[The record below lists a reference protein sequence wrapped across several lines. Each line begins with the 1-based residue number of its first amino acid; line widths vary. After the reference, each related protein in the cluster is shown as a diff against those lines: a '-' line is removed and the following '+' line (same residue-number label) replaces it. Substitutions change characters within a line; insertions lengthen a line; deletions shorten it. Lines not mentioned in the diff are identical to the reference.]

1 MPDAQQLR
9 PTIVSRIALG
19 LLAAPVATV
28 AVYSGSW
35 LLAGG
40 TAGVFAAASAAI
52 GRRRVA
58 VDATGVR
65 ARGAFGE
72 RALAWDAIDHYTYW
86 SGTARTIQTIDPRID
101 APANSVL
108 GSRHVLDLHGRDGQ
122 RIRIDSRYRG
132 AERAIAAIVREVH
145 ARHAGRTSF
154 LPFEVRSDGLHHAR
168 AGVLPWQRLEQVKLD
183 AQQPP
188 RLRVLEHGKAW
199 PWASE
204 PMSRIHDGLLLLEQ
218 LAERGVQIDR
228 GIQQL
233 VTAKLAERMAA
244 QAALPR
250 AEVVRPHRG
259 Q

>member
-19 LLAAPVATV
+19 LVAGPIAAVG
-28 AVYSGSW
+28 VYSGSW
-35 LLAGG
+35 VLAGG

-52 GRRRVA
+52 GRRRVT
-58 VDATGVR
+58 VDETGVR
-65 ARGAFGE
+65 ARGAVGE
-72 RALAWDAIDHYTYW
+72 RGLAWDAIDHYTYW
-86 SGTARTIQTIDPRID
+86 SGTARTLQVIDPRID

-108 GSRHVLDLHGRDGQ
+108 GSRHVLDLHGRDGK
-122 RIRIDSRYRG
+122 RIRIDSRYHG

-154 LPFEVRSDGLHHAR
+154 SPFEVRSDGLHHAR
-168 AGVLPWQRLEQVKLD
+168 AGLLPWNRLELVKLD

-199 PWASE
+199 PWANE

-218 LAERGVQIDR
+218 LAERGVRIER

-250 AEVVRPHRG
+250 AEVVRPDRSS
-259 Q
+259 